1 MSNQPGTGCGQRLAM
16 VGHNPVGVD
25 APMRGTQGRPEAGQP
40 WALGQNPV
48 GIQKEAGAR
57 ERARS
62 RSGFQPLFRGLALL
76 VSFALA
82 TIARAQVALPLQAP
96 APAASPTP
104 QEIQPIAPPIPVFPY
119 PMWMV
124 VVAAVLAVLALG
136 AIIWAVVHHIKN
148 RPQPPPPTAREI
160 ALSSLTKLRGR
171 ITEVAPHPFSIEVS
185 DVLRTFI
192 THEFRLSATRQ
203 TSPEFLAA
211 ASASPR
217 FSEADKTLLATFL
230 EKSDLIKFARMEAST
245 ADSEQLL
252 DQAVRFVEGEVP
264 A

>member
-1 MSNQPGTGCGQRLAM
+1 MKRIVSIT
-16 VGHNPVGVD
+16 H
-25 APMRGTQGRPEAGQP
+25 
-40 WALGQNPV
+40 
-48 GIQKEAGAR
+48 GA
-57 ERARS
+57 S
-62 RSGFQPLFRGLALL
+62 CP
-76 VSFALA
+76 SFAASRLRVSSFLCHA
-82 TIARAQVALPLQAP
+82 KTRRREEGIFAVVASFVLSSIAGAQVAMPQQAP
-96 APAASPTP
+96 ALAAASPTP
-104 QEIQPIAPPIPVFPY
+104 EEIRPIAPPIPVFPY
-119 PMWMV
+119 PTWMV
-124 VVAAVLAVLALG
+124 VVAAVLAVLVLG
-136 AIIWAVVHHIKN
+136 AIIWAVVRHFKN

-160 ALSSLTKLRGR
+160 ALAALSKLRGR
-171 ITEVAPHPFSIEVS
+171 IAELAPYPFSIEVS

-211 ASASPR
+211 ASATPR

-230 EKSDLIKFARMEAST
+230 EKSDLIKFARLEAST